1 MKQIIKNIR
10 NYTAL
15 VYTWLVLVW
24 MASTLLQGG
33 EAIAIST
40 LFQLFALSFVGAFL
54 QQVVFTSKLF
64 RKWSF
69 TPKLTVF
76 LAGLVIVESVMI
88 AAFGL
93 FNITTWADWLLF
105 VGVAACMYLGSV
117 GVFQWYSKKT
127 EKQYTAFLQ
136 DYKSSIEHK
145 YT

>member
-15 VYTWLVLVW
+15 VYAWLVLVW
-24 MASTLLQGG
+24 MASTLLQGR

-40 LFQLFALSFVGAFL
+40 LFQLFILSFFGALL

-76 LAGLVIVESVMI
+76 LACLVILESVLI

-93 FNITTWADWLLF
+93 FGITTLAGWLLF
-105 VGVAACMYLGSV
+105 VGVVACLYLGSV

-127 EKQYTAFLQ
+127 EKQYTVLLQ

-145 YT
+145 YI